1 MKLWLKQFGNP
12 FTPLS
17 KKEISTMKLRIR
29 KSIKIICSIALAV
42 LFSISAF
49 GQTTLDYQPK
59 VLLVTAH
66 PDDDALF
73 SATIFKTTKL
83 LGGTVDLALMTNGE
97 GGYRYSTLGNYV
109 YGLELDK
116 EEVGRAY
123 LPGIRK
129 KELMAGGDVVGIR
142 NYFFFDE
149 PDFYYTLDVEETLEN
164 WNTERVVNRLEE
176 IMQEGDYDFL
186 FLMLPFEGF
195 HGHHKASAVLAL
207 QAMERLSEDARP
219 IALQAFVR
227 RGAEDPGVEFSMLDG
242 HPNTQV
248 MEGVTFEFDRNQ
260 TFGYND
266 RLNYNIIA
274 NWVIAEHKSQGTM
287 QLLMQNSTGIIE
299 QYWYLEINGK
309 GGIEKTSTY
318 FEAVNTIQPD

>member
-1 MKLWLKQFGNP
+1 MRYFNS
-12 FTPLS
+12 LS
-17 KKEISTMKLRIR
+17 IFLIS
-29 KSIKIICSIALAV
+29 V
-42 LFSISAF
+42 LVFSASGKA
-49 GQTTLDYQPK
+49 QEHLDYNPK

-73 SATIFKTTKL
+73 SATVWKTTKL

-97 GGYRYSTLGNYV
+97 GGYTYSTLGNYI

-129 KELMAGGDVVGIR
+129 KELMAGGDIVGIR
-142 NYFFFDE
+142 NYYFFDE
-149 PDFYYTLDVEETLEN
+149 PDFYYTLDVEETLEK
-164 WNTERVVNRLEE
+164 WDTERVVEGLVS
-176 IMQEGDYDFL
+176 IMKEGQYDFL
-186 FLMLPFEGF
+186 FLMLPFENF

-207 QAMERLSEDARP
+207 EAMMKLPKDKRP

-227 RGAEDPGVEFSMLDG
+227 RGEDDPGVEFSMLEG
-242 HPNTQV
+242 FPNTKV
-248 MEGVTFEFDRNQ
+248 MPGVIFEFDRNQ
-260 TFGYND
+260 TFGAND

-287 QLLMQNSTGIIE
+287 QLLAGNSIIE
-299 QYWYLEINGK
+299 QYWYLEVNGK
-309 GGIEKTSTY
+309 EGIPSAKAY
-318 FEAVNTIQPD
+318 FKAINEVHPD